1 VISLLIKD
9 DNPIISESLKA
20 LLASAKDIVVETT
33 LPSLPN
39 FDANGK
45 LVQPNI
51 ILFVAHTGSSEET
64 LHIKRFNRNFER
76 ARILVLSFSVDESF
90 ILQAIKA
97 GAKGIL
103 TKDANANELIEAI
116 YTLRSGHDYYG
127 KSITQVLL
135 NSYLK
140 KANQNESEAFNKQL
154 KTLSEREMDVLKLF
168 AESYTNQEIADKLF
182 ISIRTVE
189 SHKNNIMRKI
199 NLRTTVDLVKFAIR
213 NNLIQI

>member
-1 VISLLIKD
+1 MISLLIKD
-9 DNPIISESLKA
+9 QHPIISESLKT
-20 LLASAKDIVVETT
+20 LLEPAKDIIVKTT

-39 FDANGK
+39 FDAHGR

-51 ILFVAHTGSSEET
+51 ILFVAHIGNSEEA
-64 LHIKRFNRNFER
+64 LSIKRYNRNFER
-76 ARILVLSFSVDESF
+76 AKILVLSLSNEESF
-90 ILQAIKA
+90 IFQAIKA

-103 TKDANANELIEAI
+103 TNEATANDLIEAV
-116 YTLRSGHDYYG
+116 YTLRSGHDYFS
-127 KSITQVLL
+127 KTVTQVLL

-140 KANQNESEAFNKQL
+140 KAERNENAAFNKQL
-154 KTLSEREMDVLKLF
+154 KSLSEREMDVLKLF
-168 AESYTNQEIADKLF
+168 AESFTNQEIADRLF

-199 NLRTTVDLVKFAIR
+199 NLRTTVDLVKFAIQ

>member
-1 VISLLIKD
+1 VIRLLIKD
-9 DNPIISESLKA
+9 DYPIISESIKA
-20 LLASAKDIVVETT
+20 ILASASDIVVETS
-33 LPSLPN
+33 LPTLPN
-39 FDANGK
+39 FDSNGR
-45 LVQPNI
+45 LIQPNI
-51 ILFVAHTGSSEET
+51 ILFVAHLGSNEEM
-64 LHIKRFNRNFER
+64 LHIKSFNRNFER
-76 ARILVLSFSVDESF
+76 AKILVLCLNVNESF
-90 ILQAIKA
+90 ILQVIKA

-103 TKDANANELIEAI
+103 TKDTTTNEIIEAV
-116 YTLRSGHDYYG
+116 YTLRNGYDYFG

-140 KANQNESEAFNKQL
+140 KANQNENEAFNKQL

-168 AESYTNQEIADKLF
+168 AESYTNPEIAEKLF

-199 NLRTTVDLVKFAIR
+199 NLRTTVDLVKFAIQ

>member
-1 VISLLIKD
+1 MISLLIKD
-9 DNPIISESLKA
+9 DYPIISESLKN
-20 LLASAKDIVVETT
+20 LLASAKDIVVETS

-39 FDANGK
+39 FDTNGK
-45 LVQPNI
+45 LIQPNI
-51 ILFVAHTGSSEET
+51 ILFVAHLGSTEEA

-76 ARILVLSFSVDESF
+76 ARILVLSFSLEETF

-97 GAKGIL
+97 GAKGLL
-103 TKDANANELIEAI
+103 TKDTNANELIEAI
-116 YTLRSGHDYYG
+116 YTLRSGYDYYG
-127 KSITQVLL
+127 QAITKVIL

-140 KANQNESEAFNKQL
+140 KANQHENEAFNKQL
-154 KTLSEREMDVLKLF
+154 KSLSEREMEVLKLF

-213 NNLIQI
+213 NDLIQI

>member
-1 VISLLIKD
+1 MISLLIKD
-9 DNPIISESLKA
+9 DYPIVSESLKS

-39 FDANGK
+39 FDAKGK
-45 LVQPNI
+45 LIQPNI
-51 ILFVAHTGSSEET
+51 ILFVAHQGNAEET
-64 LHIKRFNRNFER
+64 LRIKRFNRNFER
-76 ARILVLSFSVDESF
+76 AKILVLSFSVDESF

-103 TKDANANELIEAI
+103 TKDTNANELIEAI
-116 YTLRSGHDYYG
+116 YTLRSGYDYFG

-135 NSYLK
+135 NSYIK
-140 KANQNESEAFNKQL
+140 KAGQNENEAFNKQL
-154 KTLSEREMDVLKLF
+154 KSLSEREMDVLKLF

-213 NNLIQI
+213 NNLIQL

>member
-9 DNPIISESLKA
+9 DSPIISESIKA
-20 LLASAKDIVVETT
+20 LLVSAKDIVVETT
-33 LPSLPN
+33 LPTLPN
-39 FDANGK
+39 FDSNGK
-45 LVQPNI
+45 LIQPNI
-51 ILFVAHTGSSEET
+51 ILFVAHFGNSEET
-64 LHIKRFNRNFER
+64 LNIKRFNRNFER
-76 ARILVLSFSVDESF
+76 AKILVLCLSINESF

-97 GAKGIL
+97 GAKGLL
-103 TKDANANELIEAI
+103 TKDTTANELIEAI
-116 YTLRSGHDYYG
+116 YTLRSGYDYFG

-140 KANQNESEAFNKQL
+140 KADQNENEAFNKQL
-154 KTLSEREMDVLKLF
+154 KALSEREMDVLKLF
-168 AESYTNQEIADKLF
+168 AESYTNQEIANKLF

-199 NLRTTVDLVKFAIR
+199 NLRTTVDLVKFAIL

>member
-1 VISLLIKD
+1 M
-9 DNPIISESLKA
+9 
-20 LLASAKDIVVETT
+20 
-33 LPSLPN
+33 
-39 FDANGK
+39 
-45 LVQPNI
+45 
-51 ILFVAHTGSSEET
+51 
-64 LHIKRFNRNFER
+64 
-76 ARILVLSFSVDESF
+76 VLSLSVEEAF

-103 TKDANANELIEAI
+103 TKDTNANELIEAV
-116 YTLRSGHDYYG
+116 YTLRSGYDYYG

-140 KANQNESEAFNKQL
+140 KANQNENEDFNKQL

-168 AESYTNQEIADKLF
+168 AESFTNQEIADKLF

-189 SHKNNIMRKI
+189 SHKNNMMRKI
-199 NLRTTVDLVKFAIR
+199 NLRTTVDLVKFAIQ

>member
-9 DNPIISESLKA
+9 DYPIVSESLKS

-39 FDANGK
+39 FDAKGK
-45 LVQPNI
+45 LIQPNI
-51 ILFVAHTGSSEET
+51 ILFVAHQGSAEET

-76 ARILVLSFSVDESF
+76 AKILVLSFSVNESF

-103 TKDANANELIEAI
+103 TKDTNANELIEAV
-116 YTLRSGHDYYG
+116 YTLRSGYDYFG

-135 NSYLK
+135 NSYIK
-140 KANQNESEAFNKQL
+140 KAGQNENEAFNKQL
-154 KTLSEREMDVLKLF
+154 KALSEREMDVLKLF

>member
-1 VISLLIKD
+1 MISLLIKD
-9 DNPIISESLKA
+9 DNPIVQESFKS
-20 LLASAKDIVVETT
+20 LLAVATDIVVETN
-33 LPSLPN
+33 LIAHPN
-39 FDANGK
+39 FDSTGK
-45 LVQPNI
+45 LIQPNI
-51 ILFVAHTGSSEET
+51 VLFIAHAGNPEEV
-64 LHIKRFNRNFER
+64 LHIKHLERNFER
-76 ARILVLSFSVDESF
+76 ARILVLSFSLDERF

-103 TKDANANELIEAI
+103 TKETNANELIEAI
-116 YTLRSGHDYYG
+116 YTLRSGYDYYG
-127 KSITQVLL
+127 KSITQILL

-140 KANQNESEAFNKQL
+140 KANQNENEAFNKQL
-154 KTLSEREMDVLKLF
+154 KSLSEREMEVLKLF
-168 AESYTNQEIADKLF
+168 AESFTNQEIDDKLF

>member
-1 VISLLIKD
+1 MISLLIKN
-9 DNPIISESLKA
+9 DNPIISESLKS
-20 LLASAKDIVVETT
+20 LLAAANDIVVETT
-33 LPSLPN
+33 VPSLPN
-39 FDANGK
+39 FDSSGK
-45 LVQPNI
+45 LIQPNI
-51 ILFVAHTGSSEET
+51 ILFIAHSGSSEEAS
-64 LHIKRFNRNFER
+64 LIKSYCHNFER

-103 TKDANANELIEAI
+103 TKNTNSNELIEAI
-116 YTLRSGHDYYG
+116 YTLRSGYDYYG
-127 KSITQVLL
+127 KSITQILL

-140 KANQNESEAFNKQL
+140 KANRNKNEAFNKHL
-154 KTLSEREMDVLKLF
+154 TLLSEREMEVLKLF

>member
-1 VISLLIKD
+1 MISLLIKD
-9 DNPIISESLKA
+9 NYPIISESLKA
-20 LLASAKDIVVETT
+20 ILASAQDIVVETS
-33 LPSLPN
+33 LPTLPN
-39 FDANGK
+39 FDANGR
-45 LVQPNI
+45 LIQPNI
-51 ILFVAHTGSSEET
+51 ILFVAHKGDSDEI
-64 LHIKRFNRNFER
+64 LNIKRFNRNFER
-76 ARILVLSFSVDESF
+76 AKILVLSLSVNETF

-103 TKDANANELIEAI
+103 TKDTNSNELIEAV
-116 YTLRSGHDYYG
+116 YTLRSGYDYYG

-140 KANQNESEAFNKQL
+140 KANQNENEAFNRQL
-154 KTLSEREMDVLKLF
+154 KALSEREMDVLKLF
-168 AESYTNQEIADKLF
+168 AESFTNQEIADKLF

-199 NLRTTVDLVKFAIR
+199 NLRTTVDLVKFAIQ

>member
-1 VISLLIKD
+1 MISLLIKD
-9 DNPIISESLKA
+9 DYPIFSESLKS

-45 LVQPNI
+45 LIQPNI
-51 ILFVAHTGSSEET
+51 ILFVAHQGNSEET
-64 LHIKRFNRNFER
+64 LHIKRFDRNFER
-76 ARILVLSFSVDESF
+76 AKILVLSFSVNESF

-103 TKDANANELIEAI
+103 TKDTNANELIEAI
-116 YTLRSGHDYYG
+116 YTLRSGYDYFG

-135 NSYLK
+135 NSYIK
-140 KANQNESEAFNKQL
+140 KAGQNENEAFNKQL
-154 KTLSEREMDVLKLF
+154 KVLSEREMDVLKLF

-213 NNLIQI
+213 NNLIQL

>member
-1 VISLLIKD
+1 MISLLIKD
-9 DNPIISESLKA
+9 DYPIISESLKN
-20 LLASAKDIVVETT
+20 LLASAKDIVVETS

-39 FDANGK
+39 FDTNGK
-45 LVQPNI
+45 LIQPNI
-51 ILFVAHTGSSEET
+51 ILFVAHLGSTEEA

-76 ARILVLSFSVDESF
+76 ARILILSFSLEETF

-103 TKDANANELIEAI
+103 TKDTNANELIEAI
-116 YTLRSGHDYYG
+116 YTLRSGYDYYAQA
-127 KSITQVLL
+127 ITKVIL

-140 KANQNESEAFNKQL
+140 KANQHENEAFNKQL
-154 KTLSEREMDVLKLF
+154 KSLSEREMEVLKLF

-213 NNLIQI
+213 NDLIQI

>member
-1 VISLLIKD
+1 MISLLIKD

-39 FDANGK
+39 FDENGK

-51 ILFVAHTGSSEET
+51 ILFVAHTGSSEEA

-76 ARILVLSFSVDESF
+76 ARILVLSFSIDESF

-116 YTLRSGHDYYG
+116 YTLRSGHDYYS

-140 KANQNESEAFNKQL
+140 KANQNENEAFNKQL